1 MQIIQRFKIM
11 AQQETFAERRL
22 RMLPG
27 AMYGLVIASTYA
39 LVGSMVNQLS
49 FPDLPVGVDWRS
61 LLQTWLFS
69 AVWLGVGGAFIN
81 WFTQTEESMVT
92 GLLVMTLIALGAG
105 ALTLEGKL
113 PAQFGKILLLALPVM
128 AISLVMTITL
138 RWLGVRH
145 ADSVEREQTLWTKS
159 IAILAALALAI
170 GGLTGFGLTRWGD
183 STLSA
188 ARYVHERLQTL
199 AVEPVQA
206 EGFFPL
212 NDVPGLASALACL
225 TPCMANPPGSP
236 SLPLKLPLISMMA
249 IGSLV
254 CYWSS
259 LIGHLSCAPAPKGIR
274 LRCQS
279 INNRSTFQF
288 KRLTDSRPVSLLI
301 HEL

>member
-1 MQIIQRFKIM
+1 
-11 AQQETFAERRL
+11 
-22 RMLPG
+22 
-27 AMYGLVIASTYA
+27 
-39 LVGSMVNQLS
+39 
-49 FPDLPVGVDWRS
+49 VGVDWRS

-105 ALTLEGKL
+105 ALTLEGNL

-145 ADSVEREQTLWTKS
+145 ADSLEREQTLWTKS

-212 NDVPGLASALACL
+212 NDVPGLASRLGMPYTLHGKPSGQSVTAAEITADFDDGYRITCVLLVFADRSPFLRACAEGDKV
-225 TPCMANPPGSP
+225 T
-236 SLPLKLPLISMMA
+236 LP
-249 IGSLV
+249 V
-254 CYWSS
+254 N
-259 LIGHLSCAPAPKGIR
+259 
-274 LRCQS
+274 Q
-279 INNRSTFQF
+279 
-288 KRLTDSRPVSLLI
+288 
-301 HEL
+301 